1 MATTAAHRRG
11 LEGTLAST
19 HGESALCHMG
29 KTISAFYLIA
39 FVVACAVIAYA
50 IGYEP

>member
-1 MATTAAHRRG
+1 
-11 LEGTLAST
+11 
-19 HGESALCHMG
+19 MG

-50 IGYEP
+50 IGYQP